1 MNATPAVLGIHHV
14 TAMAGDAQANLDFYT
29 RVLGLRLVK
38 RTVNFDDP
46 ATYHFYFGDRTGTPG
61 TLLTFFPWGA
71 RSLRGRIG
79 TGQVAVTSFSIPTAS
94 VSFWMDRL
102 RRLDVAGGEPT
113 ARFDETAL
121 RLRDR
126 DGVALELV
134 AAATADARPG
144 WSNGDVPIEHSIR
157 GFHHAALSLA
167 GYERTAVLLTT
178 TLGFRA
184 AGEAGQRFRFV
195 AGEGTPGA
203 IVDLV
208 CEPGRMRG
216 SMGVGVVHHIAYRAA
231 TDESQRALRQRI
243 VDAGHDAT
251 PVLDRQYFH
260 SIYFREP
267 GGVLFE
273 IATDPPGFSID
284 EPVAE
289 FGRSL
294 KLPSW
299 LESQR
304 DEIEA
309 SVTPLTVP
317 ASNNP

>member
-1 MNATPAVLGIHHV
+1 MNATPSVLGIHHV
-14 TAMAGDAQANLDFYT
+14 TAMAGDAQTNLDFYT

-46 ATYHFYFGDRTGTPG
+46 GTYHLYFGNRIGTPG
-61 TLLTFFPWGA
+61 TILTSFPWGA

-79 TGQVAVTSFSIPTAS
+79 TGQVSVTSFSIPASS
-94 VSFWMDRL
+94 VSYWMDRL
-102 RRLDVAGGEPT
+102 KRLDVAVKVPT
-113 ARFDETAL
+113 ERFDETAL
-121 RLRDR
+121 AFRDR

-134 AAATADARPG
+134 ATANDRRPA
-144 WSNGDVPIEHSIR
+144 WSNGEVSLEHAVR

-167 GYERTAVLLTT
+167 GYERTASLLTT

-184 AGEAGQRFRFV
+184 AGEAGNRFRFV
-195 AGEGTPGA
+195 AGDGAPGA
-203 IVDLV
+203 IIDLV

-231 TDESQRALRQRI
+231 SDDAQRALRQRI

-251 PVLDRQYFH
+251 PVLDRHYFH

-273 IATDPPGFSID
+273 IATDPPGFAVD
-284 EPVAE
+284 EPVEE
-289 FGRSL
+289 FGKRL
-294 KLPSW
+294 RLPSW

>member
-1 MNATPAVLGIHHV
+1 MRAPDEVLGIHHV

-46 ATYHFYFGDRTGTPG
+46 GTYHLYFGDHDGTPG

-79 TGQVAVTSFSIPTAS
+79 TGQVSVTSFAIPTTA
-94 VSFWMDRL
+94 FGYWKDRL
-102 RRLDVAGGEPT
+102 NRLDVAAEELGDRFGE
-113 ARFDETAL
+113 AVLAV
-121 RLRDR
+121 RDR

-134 AAATADARPG
+134 ASAHDPRPG
-144 WSNGDVPIEHSIR
+144 WSNGDVPIERAIR
-157 GFHHAALSLA
+157 GFHHATLSLV
-167 GYERTAVLLTT
+167 GYERTAELLTK

-184 AGEAGQRFRFV
+184 AGEAGNRFRFV
-195 AGEGTPGA
+195 AGDGAPGA
-203 IVDLV
+203 VLDLV

-216 SMGVGVVHHIAYRAA
+216 SMGVGVVHHIAFRAR
-231 TDESQRALRQRI
+231 TDEVQLGLRRRI
-243 VDAGHDAT
+243 VEAGHDVT

-267 GGVLFE
+267 GGVICE
-273 IATDPPGFSID
+273 VATDAPGFAID
-284 EPVAE
+284 EPAAE
-289 FGRSL
+289 LGSHL
-294 KLPSW
+294 KLPPW

-304 DEIEA
+304 GRIEGHLA
-309 SVTPLTVP
+309 PLTVP
-317 ASNNP
+317 PSNNP